1 MIDLKKW
8 FAENKFRILFGII
21 IAAVLTAAFFAGTK
35 SEMSE
40 KGVVV
45 SSSEDYHVIV
55 ENSSKDDETHISD
68 LSNEETSAEV
78 SEHESKI
85 IEISLPPESSEKD
98 LSSLNEISLEESAPV
113 SFTENT
119 ASFLAE
125 DESSLEISENES
137 SLEISENEN
146 SVETSEESLFVTPE
160 SSADKSENIPLPSE
174 ISEEMSLG
182 QETENSSCIISI
194 DCSTALKNDRLNSKV
209 RSILPPDGIILAETE
224 VSFEDGASA
233 FEILRKICREKGIH
247 MEFSTIP
254 LTGGAYIEGIANLYE
269 FDCGNLSGWMF
280 SINGEFPSVGC
291 SDVNVSSGDKL
302 AFLYTCNMG
311 DDIGNHF
318 SGN

>member
-1 MIDLKKW
+1 MKKW

-85 IEISLPPESSEKD
+85 IEISLPPESSEKV

-119 ASFLAE
+119 ASILAE
-125 DESSLEISENES
+125 DES

-194 DCSTALKNDRLNSKV
+194 DCSTALKNDKLSSKV
-209 RSILPPDGIILAETE
+209 KRILPPDGIILAETE

-291 SDVNVSSGDKL
+291 SDVKVSSGDKL